1 MKNNENLRKDD
12 LIWGGFSL
20 YQNKKG
26 FCFSLDA
33 VILACFFNPN
43 NHPKILD
50 IGTGNGILPLLIQG
64 KSPLSQITAL
74 EIDAENVALA
84 TFNMAE
90 NNTDIQVV
98 LGNAMEAEKIF
109 GKNAFHG
116 IIANPPYYKKNQC
129 RLPKNPKIAM
139 AKVEIEWDSPTF
151 FQQCGAILKD
161 NGTLTL
167 AYPPQRLEET
177 TALAKKYGFTENR
190 RLWLKSK
197 AEKKPYLVILEYIKT
212 SALTQTTEETL
223 IIHCKNGEL
232 TPQTQRILKEK
243 AWRN

>member
-1 MKNNENLRKDD
+1 
-12 LIWGGFSL
+12 
-20 YQNKKG
+20 
-26 FCFSLDA
+26 
-33 VILACFFNPN
+33 
-43 NHPKILD
+43 
-50 IGTGNGILPLLIQG
+50 
-64 KSPLSQITAL
+64 
-74 EIDAENVALA
+74 
-84 TFNMAE
+84 
-90 NNTDIQVV
+90 
-98 LGNAMEAEKIF
+98 
-109 GKNAFHG
+109 
-116 IIANPPYYKKNQC
+116 
-129 RLPKNPKIAM
+129 
-139 AKVEIEWDSPTF
+139 
-151 FQQCGAILKD
+151 GAILKD